1 MNKHMRLFGLLT
13 VCFWLISCASTK
25 SMNEEVEAMR
35 IEALKE
41 LDVYSCI
48 MEGKAV
54 AAVGMFG
61 TPSCI
66 EIYSDGGKLCDDSS
80 ECQGACT
87 SREVLAEGAKTAGF
101 CRGSEI
107 DAFGCFN
114 VISNGVAEH
123 AICQD

>member
-1 MNKHMRLFGLLT
+1 MD
-13 VCFWLISCASTK
+13 
-25 SMNEEVEAMR
+25 EEIKAKR
-35 IEALKE
+35 IEILKD
-41 LDVYSCI
+41 LDVYGCI
-48 MEGKAV
+48 MDGKAV
-54 AAVGMFG
+54 AAVGMLG

-66 EIYSDGGKLCDDSS
+66 EFYSDGGKICSDGS

-87 SREVLAEGAKTAGF
+87 SREVLVEGTKTTGF

>member
-1 MNKHMRLFGLLT
+1 MRLFWITCVSFL
-13 VCFWLISCASTK
+13 LISCATTK
-25 SMNEEVEAMR
+25 SMDEEVEAMR
-35 IEALKE
+35 KVALKE

-66 EIYSDGGKLCDDSS
+66 EIYSDGGKVCTDSS

-87 SREVLAEGAKTAGF
+87 SREVLETGAKTTGF
-101 CRGSEI
+101 CRGNEK

-114 VISNGVAEH
+114 EISNGVAEH
-123 AICQD
+123 AICHD